1 MIAHKITI
9 TVKLLDRE
17 MMEHANVYQKPR
29 IEMAVRTRAYQLQ
42 QMWIIFYLLDF
53 TSLFNVFYF
62 TITYICYD
70 EECLPK
76 NVPIIYD
83 SVF

>member
-42 QMWIIFYLLDF
+42 
-53 TSLFNVFYF
+53 
-62 TITYICYD
+62 
-70 EECLPK
+70 
-76 NVPIIYD
+76 
-83 SVF
+83 